1 MMKQVP
7 ATLREMYVQQANE
20 NGMVKKKLKLLDHY
34 KLVGAVLI
42 KQDWD
47 EAKSNIIK
55 RLKFIENEFLGSE
68 RGTGCLRRCQRQRGR
83 HPAPPV
89 CAPTPA
95 IYTRLPVVQSWTT
108 QATQTEVDRAAD
120 AEMSS
125 VQRLHPGSGIR
136 LGPFG
141 DVGAMTAETV
151 DFLICVLEDV
161 RLPHCSMQYTVK
173 C

>member
-55 RLKFIENEFLGSE
+55 RLKFIENELYGAS
-68 RGTGCLRRCQRQRGR
+68 L
-83 HPAPPV
+83 
-89 CAPTPA
+89 
-95 IYTRLPVVQSWTT
+95 VQSTSF
-108 QATQTEVDRAAD
+108 VHIDL
-120 AEMSS
+120 
-125 VQRLHPGSGIR
+125 V
-136 LGPFG
+136 
-141 DVGAMTAETV
+141 
-151 DFLICVLEDV
+151 
-161 RLPHCSMQYTVK
+161 Y
-173 C
+173 

>member
-55 RLKFIENEFLGSE
+55 RLKFIENEFLLVF
-68 RGTGCLRRCQRQRGR
+68 R
-83 HPAPPV
+83 
-89 CAPTPA
+89 
-95 IYTRLPVVQSWTT
+95 I
-108 QATQTEVDRAAD
+108 
-120 AEMSS
+120 
-125 VQRLHPGSGIR
+125 
-136 LGPFG
+136 
-141 DVGAMTAETV
+141 
-151 DFLICVLEDV
+151 
-161 RLPHCSMQYTVK
+161 
-173 C
+173 